1 MAAMDGVLR
10 FAVDMMVGRGR
21 VADVVAATRR
31 TAMAAL
37 PLTVAALCAVA
48 AFGCAVAAL
57 WLFALP
63 YVGPAGAALCASGL
77 LLAGALVMAALAQSL
92 ARAAP
97 RPAPPPPPIAA
108 DALIAEAMRVFR
120 DHKGAVFAAALV
132 AGLCAGND
140 PGAGRR

>member
-10 FAVDMMVGRGR
+10 FAIDMILGRGG
-21 VADVVAATRR
+21 AAGVVAATRR

-37 PLTVAALCAVA
+37 PMTVAALCAMA
-48 AFGCAVAAL
+48 AFGCVVAAL

-63 YVGPAGAALCASGL
+63 YVGPAGAALCAAGL
-77 LLAGALVMAALAQSL
+77 LLAGALAMALLAKSL
-92 ARAAP
+92 TRPEP
-97 RPAPPPPPIAA
+97 RPAPPPIAA